1 MQDQGS
7 FAHVLAEAEAQ
18 RQAIEAHAE
27 AVKLARKASL
37 YALAKE
43 ADAAIKGKKAHQPLA
58 PSPRRDVCKKYKRQ
72 IKEWVAAG
80 VSFAAIADMLSEI
93 EKADIYYQMIQHFC
107 KKEGIEKPPIIN
119 ADEVKLTESIE
130 EVKRLIAEGITRPG
144 LLKHFGVSKHN
155 LDTFLA
161 ANKLGTGKGHK
172 RAEFNTLYRRCG

>member
-1 MQDQGS
+1 MPS
-7 FAHVLAEAEAQ
+7 YSEVLQEAEAQ
-18 RQAIEAHAE
+18 RQALEAHAE
-27 AVKLARKASL
+27 SVRLARKNAL

-43 ADAAIKGKKAHQPLA
+43 ADAAIKGKRAHQPLA
-58 PSPRRDVCKKYKRQ
+58 PSPRRDVCQKYRQ
-72 IKEWVAAG
+72 QITEWVASG

-107 KKEGIEKPPIIN
+107 KKEGIEKPERVN

-161 ANKLGTGKGHK
+161 ANKLGTGKSHK
-172 RAEFNTLYRRCG
+172 RADFNTLYRRFA